1 MELTDQ
7 VCTDLVD
14 IKLIYIYRHH
24 GQARRIQHGTENAV
38 TSCSNL
44 VCSGHLFSCGFII
57 TLSWAALD
65 REAMNVL
72 QEVSRATVSRDRKA
86 LPFSHLKLNLVSFLD
101 LTYEP
106 SRAAPEAPF
115 LDFLPFYEQCLR
127 KIVRPKRSSSWMSF
141 SKMSLM

>member
-1 MELTDQ
+1 M
-7 VCTDLVD
+7 
-14 IKLIYIYRHH
+14 
-24 GQARRIQHGTENAV
+24 
-38 TSCSNL
+38 
-44 VCSGHLFSCGFII
+44 
-57 TLSWAALD
+57 
-65 REAMNVL
+65 L